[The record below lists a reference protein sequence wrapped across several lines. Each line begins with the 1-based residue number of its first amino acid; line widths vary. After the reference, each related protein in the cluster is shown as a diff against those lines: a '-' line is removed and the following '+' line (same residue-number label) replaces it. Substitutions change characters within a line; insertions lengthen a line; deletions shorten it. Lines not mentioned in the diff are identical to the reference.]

1 MNNAAQFTNSYTDT
15 RGLTEQPL
23 TFTQAILAGIANGGG
38 LFVPQVLPQFGLDEI
53 AGFAEISY
61 SQLAATIYRRFGV
74 DLPAPVIEQLMN
86 ESYSDNFDSPLV
98 APVVK
103 LGGDNFVL
111 ELWHGPTSAFKDM
124 ALQCLPRFFSKA
136 VEQLQPSNAEAAGRT
151 EEESMGDGSFVSESV
166 GPFVSEGLGPDS
178 LGHADAPAADDYL
191 ILVATS
197 GDTGKAA
204 LEGFKNREH
213 TSIIV
218 FYPDGGVSDIQYRQ
232 MTTQHGNNL
241 GVFGVKGNFD
251 DCQTAVK
258 AAFSDSGFNQLLAG
272 SHRLRLSSA
281 NSINWGRLLPQIIYY
296 VSAYAQLVGQGSLAL
311 GSELD
316 ICVPTGN
323 FGNILAAYYAKAIGV
338 PIGQLFCASNQNRVL
353 SDFINTGVYDIS
365 QRELKLTPSPSM
377 DILVSSNLERQ
388 LFELTGRNTAAIRGW
403 MDDLKRERRF
413 RVDKE
418 TFATLRQHFN
428 ADWVSDD
435 ESLATIHRVYQ
446 QYNYLLDP
454 HTAVAWEVA
463 ERLRGSNPVLV
474 VATAHWAKF
483 GADVYRALNGLAA
496 AAPLPDDVAA
506 LSGTALNQLLSKE
519 YRAGTIPKALAELDE
534 LPIRFT
540 EICDGNVDG
549 IEQAVKGW
557 LERR

>member
-1 MNNAAQFTNSYTDT
+1 MSNAAQFTNSYTDT

-23 TFTQAILAGIANGGG
+23 TFSQAILQGIAEGGG
-38 LFVPQVLPQFGLDEI
+38 LFVPRILPQLDLGEI
-53 AGFAEISY
+53 AGFAELSY

-74 DLPAPVIEQLMN
+74 DLPMPVVEELMN
-86 ESYSDNFDSPLV
+86 ESYGDNFDNALV

-103 LGGDNFVL
+103 VGDGNFVL

-136 VEQLQPSNAEAAGRT
+136 VEQLPADSPSDQAHGAESRGQGTAG
-151 EEESMGDGSFVSESV
+151 
-166 GPFVSEGLGPDS
+166 S
-178 LGHADAPAADDYL
+178 LADDYL

-204 LEGFKNREH
+204 LEGFKNRDH

-232 MTTQHGNNL
+232 MASQRGDNL
-241 GVFGVKGNFD
+241 AVFGVKGDFD

-258 AAFSDSGFNQLLAG
+258 AAFSDPDFARLLAG
-272 SHRLRLSSA
+272 GHRLRLSSA
-281 NSINWGRLLPQIIYY
+281 NSINWGRLLPQIVYY

-316 ICVPTGN
+316 VCVPTGN

-338 PIGQLFCASNQNRVL
+338 PIGRLLCASNQNRVL
-353 SDFINTGVYDIS
+353 TDFINTGVYDINN
-365 QRELKLTPSPSM
+365 RELKLTPSPSM

-388 LFELTGRNTAAIRGW
+388 LFELTGRNAAAIQAW
-403 MDDLKRERRF
+403 MNDLKSKKRF
-413 RVDKE
+413 QVDKA
-418 TFATLRQHFN
+418 TFAALRQHFS

-435 ESLATIHRVYQ
+435 ESLATIREVYQ
-446 QYNYLLDP
+446 QHEYLLDP
-454 HTAVAWEVA
+454 HTAVAWKVT
-463 ERLRGSNPVLV
+463 ERLRGGSPVLV

-483 GADVYRALNGLAA
+483 GADVYRALNGLVA
-496 AAPLPDDVAA
+496 AAPLPDDVAG
-506 LSGTALNQLLSKE
+506 LGSTALNQKLAEE
-519 YRAGTIPKALAELDE
+519 YRAGTIPKALTELDA

-540 EICDGNVDG
+540 EVCDGNASG
-549 IEQAVKGW
+549 IEQAVKNW